1 MTTLVITM
9 AGHGKRVEAFN
20 PSVPKPFLN
29 VAGKPAL
36 FWALSSF
43 DLKCFEKVIFITN
56 KQVYKYRKP
65 DSIIEEMLKERL
77 RSETIVLESIPNGQ
91 ALTLREGLLQSN
103 VPGAFCVFNC
113 DTLMEKVD
121 EGWFQKVSGYDGAL
135 GVFQSTNPSLSY
147 VRTNSD
153 GQVEETAEKKIIS
166 NLGSSGLY
174 WFNAKSS
181 FLDLRIDS
189 KHEAY
194 IAPMYNQM
202 IERNQRVVAVQNNYV
217 FPIGT
222 IPEIE
227 AFLTSPELLKFLS
240 DRIT

>member
-9 AGHGKRVEAFN
+9 AGYGRRVEGFN
-20 PSVPKPFLN
+20 PGVPKPFLN

-56 KQVYKYRKP
+56 TQVYRYRKP
-65 DSIIEEMLKERL
+65 DSIIGEIVKERL
-77 RSETIVLESIPNGQ
+77 RSETIVLENIPNGQ

-121 EGWFQKVSGYDGAL
+121 ESWFQKVSGSDGAL
-135 GVFQSTNPSLSY
+135 GVFHSTNPSLSY
-147 VRTNSD
+147 VRINSD
-153 GQVEETAEKKIIS
+153 GKVEETAEKKMIS

-174 WFNAKSS
+174 WFKAKSS
-181 FLDLRIDS
+181 FLDLKFDS

-202 IERNQRVVAVQNNYV
+202 IERNQHVVAVQNDDV

-222 IPEIE
+222 LPEIE
-227 AFLTSPELLKFLS
+227 AFLKSPKLSRFLS
-240 DRIT
+240 ERNA